1 MEIIRDQHGI
11 PISRTHDLW
20 WNYSSLDMKRRTFLK
35 NSTIGLAAPAA
46 LFGEQQIQTNKNNPL
61 ILSTW
66 KHGLPANEAAWK
78 SLQNGRN
85 AMDAAEAGARIPEAD
100 PTSTSVGFGG
110 LPDEKGNVTLDACVM
125 DSNGN
130 AGSVA
135 FLQNI
140 KHPVSVARKVME
152 DTKHVMLVGEGAK
165 QFAIEQGFKE
175 MDLLTGESRKAWE
188 KWKKEQHEMTPHDT
202 HDTISV
208 LVQDKTGDLAGAC
221 TTSGWAYKLHGRVG
235 DSPIIG
241 AGLFVD
247 NEVGCAAAT
256 GLGEEV
262 IKTTGSFLVVE
273 LMRQGYDPT
282 KACEEALLRVIKR
295 HNGNPDFQIAYIAIR
310 KDGKIGSACI
320 KWSFEYALTQG
331 GENKLYKI
339 KGII

>member
-1 MEIIRDQHGI
+1 
-11 PISRTHDLW
+11 
-20 WNYSSLDMKRRTFLK
+20 MKRRDFLK
-35 NSTIGLAAPAA
+35 TGAIGITAPSVI
-46 LFGEQQIQTNKNNPL
+46 FGDSNINTNKNNPI

-66 KHGLPANEAAWK
+66 NHGLPANDAAWK
-78 SLQNGRN
+78 VLENDGS
-85 AMDAAEAGARIPEAD
+85 AMDAAEAGARVAEAD
-100 PTSTSVGFGG
+100 PTITSVGFGG
-110 LPDEKGNVTLDACVM
+110 LPDEQGNVTLDACVM

-152 DTKHVMLVGEGAK
+152 DTKHVMLVGEGAR
-165 QFAIEQGFKE
+165 QFAVSQGFEE
-175 MDLLTGESRKAWE
+175 MDLLTVESRQAWE
-188 KWKKEQHEMTPHDT
+188 EWEKSRREMTPHET

-208 LVQDKTGDLAGAC
+208 LVQDKNGDLAGAC

-247 NEVGCAAAT
+247 NEIGCAAAT

-262 IKTTGSFLVVE
+262 IKTTGSFLLVE

-282 KACEEALLRVIKR
+282 AACEEALNRVIKA
-295 HNGNPDFQIAYIAIR
+295 HNGNPDFQIGYIALR
-310 KDGKIGSACI
+310 KDGEIGCACL
-320 KWSFEYALTQG
+320 KWSFEYALARG
-331 GENKLYKI
+331 GVNKLHKI
-339 KGII
+339 KGMI

>member
-1 MEIIRDQHGI
+1 
-11 PISRTHDLW
+11 
-20 WNYSSLDMKRRTFLK
+20 MKRRDFLK
-35 NSTIGLAAPAA
+35 TGAIGITVPSVIFGNSNI
-46 LFGEQQIQTNKNNPL
+46 ITNKNNPI

-66 KHGLPANEAAWK
+66 NHGLSANDAAWK
-78 SLQNGRN
+78 VLENDGS
-85 AMDAAEAGARIPEAD
+85 AMDAAEAGARVAEAD
-100 PTSTSVGFGG
+100 PTITSVGFGG
-110 LPDEKGNVTLDACVM
+110 LPDEQGNVTLDACVM

-152 DTKHVMLVGEGAK
+152 DTKHVMLVGEGARL
-165 QFAIEQGFKE
+165 FAVSQGFE
-175 MDLLTGESRKAWE
+175 EIDLLTVESRQAW
-188 KWKKEQHEMTPHDT
+188 KEWDKNRREMTPHET

-208 LVQDKTGDLAGAC
+208 LVQDKNGDLAGAC

-247 NEVGCAAAT
+247 NEIGCAAAT

-282 KACEEALLRVIKR
+282 VACEEALNRVIKA
-295 HNGNPDFQIAYIAIR
+295 HNGTPDFQIGYIAIR
-310 KDGKIGSACI
+310 KDGQIGSACL
-320 KWSFEYALTQG
+320 KWSFEYALARG
-331 GENKLYKI
+331 GVNKLHKI
-339 KGII
+339 KGMI